1 MLEEFRISL
10 LGQTLDVDQMNK
22 LKTNIQILFK
32 RTDNSID
39 LESKLKKIIRE
50 LDPAILSE
58 QINKK
63 SNLED
68 FKILESKI
76 NEFENKFE
84 ELKKDLGKP
93 KKKLNIT
100 NINVSQQENL
110 NSLISTKKI
119 YPNSHCLSCGKKNFS
134 PFSKVNIK
142 SNYYYNT

>member
-63 SNLED
+63 
-68 FKILESKI
+68 I
-76 NEFENKFE
+76 KFRRF
-84 ELKKDLGKP
+84 
-93 KKKLNIT
+93 
-100 NINVSQQENL
+100 Q
-110 NSLISTKKI
+110 
-119 YPNSHCLSCGKKNFS
+119 NFR
-134 PFSKVNIK
+134 I
-142 SNYYYNT
+142 